1 MSQLKSAVVFV
12 GGNGIGKW
20 QRIEISIFLQRF
32 VEHDLRVIPV
42 FLADAPAETD
52 LMMFLKLFT
61 WVDFRR
67 PDPDPMQ
74 LLIQGITRD
83 RSDANPVLIAEAKR
97 IIAAD
102 IKSKFQVPFL
112 RNVYFLSLIHI

>member
-1 MSQLKSAVVFV
+1 
-12 GGNGIGKW
+12 
-20 QRIEISIFLQRF
+20 

-42 FLADAPAETD
+42 FSADAPPKTD

-67 PDPDPMQ
+67 QDSDSME

-83 RSDANPVLIAEAKR
+83 RTNANSVPIAEAKR
-97 IIAAD
+97 IIAAE
-102 IKSKFQVPFL
+102 IKTKFQVPYL
-112 RNVYFLSLIHI
+112 QNDYFTRRSQLLQDLHTELTGTGVAALSQVAATRA